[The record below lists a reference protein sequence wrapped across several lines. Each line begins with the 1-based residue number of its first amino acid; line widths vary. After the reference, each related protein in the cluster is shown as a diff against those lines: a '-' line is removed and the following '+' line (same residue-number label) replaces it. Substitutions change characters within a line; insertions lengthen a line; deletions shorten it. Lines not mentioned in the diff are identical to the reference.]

1 MLRMH
6 VFSYIKAS
14 LGLCVCV
21 RVFVKPYHTLE
32 KKQKKQHMQRHKDD
46 FISSS
51 TITQKKQ

>member
-6 VFSYIKAS
+6 VFSYIQAS

-51 TITQKKQ
+51 TITRKKQ

>member
-14 LGLCVCV
+14 LGLCVCA
-21 RVFVKPYHTLE
+21 RVFVKPYHTLD
-32 KKQKKQHMQRHKDD
+32 KKNKQHMQRHKDD

-51 TITQKKQ
+51 TITRKKQ